1 MNRWTTDTYRENAAY
16 VPALGSAVFELLHP
30 RAGEHILDVGCGE
43 GALTARIAAAGAVVV
58 GIDASP
64 DMIGGAKARGLD
76 ARLLNAENLP
86 FDQEF
91 DAVFSNAALHW
102 VRDHDAMLAG
112 VRRAL
117 KPDGRFVAEFGGHG
131 NVAPIQ
137 TAIRAVL
144 ARRGWTSNTQRYY
157 PTVEEYSAR
166 LDERGFE
173 VEQIALIPRPTLL
186 PTGMR
191 GWLEIFERATIDA
204 IPEHARESFLTDVED
219 LLRPEVCDSRGNW
232 TAHYVRLRF
241 AARRR
246 PSPKPLALSPKP

>member
-1 MNRWTTDTYRENAAY
+1 VNRWTTDTYRENAGY
-16 VPALGSAVFELLHP
+16 VPALGAAVFELLNP
-30 RAGEHILDVGCGE
+30 QPGERVLDVGCGE
-43 GALTARIAAAGAVVV
+43 GSLTVRIAAAGAVVV

-64 DMIGGAKARGLD
+64 DMIGGATARGLD
-76 ARLLNAENLP
+76 ARLVNAEDLP
-86 FDQEF
+86 FDNEF

-102 VRDHDAMLAG
+102 VHDHDAMLDG

-117 KPDGRFVAEFGGHG
+117 KSDGRFVAEFGGHG

-144 ARRGWTSNTQRYY
+144 ARRGWTSNTRRYY
-157 PTVEEYSAR
+157 PTADEYSAR
-166 LDERGFE
+166 LNEHGFE
-173 VEQIALIPRPTLL
+173 VEQIALIPRPTPL

-204 IPEHARESFLTDVED
+204 IPEHERESFLMDVED

-241 AARRR
+241 AARKR
-246 PSPKPLALSPKP
+246 PTLSPKP